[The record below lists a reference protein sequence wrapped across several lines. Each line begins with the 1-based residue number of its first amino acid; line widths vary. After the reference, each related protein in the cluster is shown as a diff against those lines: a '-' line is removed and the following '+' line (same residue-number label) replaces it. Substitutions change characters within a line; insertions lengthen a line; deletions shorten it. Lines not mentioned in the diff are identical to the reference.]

1 MTFPLGSLG
10 GSGDSAPAERQPA
23 KTPKTPSTAKAPG
36 ANVVNAMSASAGAA
50 ASGRWRR
57 QLLLCVG
64 GVAWLLLLLA
74 MLTHNANDAAFTTSG
89 TGLALA
95 NKAGLL
101 GARASDL
108 LYFLLG
114 YSAWWLLPVT
124 ARAWLTSLANFLR
137 RDLPAVPQASPMP
150 PRWWFWLG
158 LALLLCAS
166 TALEW
171 TRLYRWESKN
181 RAFQAVNRR
190 A

>member
-23 KTPKTPSTAKAPG
+23 KTPKTPNATKATNAAG
-36 ANVVNAMSASAGAA
+36 LNVVRATSASPGPAA
-50 ASGRWRR
+50 PSRWRR

-64 GVAWLLLLLA
+64 GVGWLLLLLA

-137 RDLPAVPQASPMP
+137 RDLPPMP
-150 PRWWFWLG
+150 QGSPVPPRGWFW
-158 LALLLCAS
+158 
-166 TALEW
+166 
-171 TRLYRWESKN
+171 
-181 RAFQAVNRR
+181 
-190 A
+190 